1 MCEQQYFIEY
11 VLGWRGSSNK
21 KADKGT
27 ITHKILEI
35 LALIKKNEQLSIPIF
50 MDDVVGEIN
59 IEKYD
64 FDEITKNVYDFYS
77 KQFSH
82 HEWYKKDFE
91 DCKEWS
97 YKAINLNNG
106 MFDPRNRTI
115 VNSEQHFDFVI
126 DKPWAEYE
134 YDTPDGKLSGKLG
147 VKGTI
152 DLITDVGNNTLEVID
167 WKTGR
172 RLDWSSGKEKTH
184 AKLETDPQLMIYHYA
199 VSKLFPQYDHIIVT
213 IYFINDGGPFS
224 ILFDKTSLSK
234 TEEMLRQKFEII
246 KKTKKPRL
254 NKTWMCSKLCH
265 FGKTTFEDSSNIL
278 PILEYRDNQACS
290 QGLHMT
296 KCEQIKHDIEIK
308 GINQVVQEYKNPGHS
323 FGKYKAPGSAE

>member
-35 LALIKKNEQLSIPIF
+35 LALIKKHEQLSTQVFI
-50 MDDVVGEIN
+50 DDVVGEIN
-59 IEKYD
+59 INHYD
-64 FDEITKNVYDFYS
+64 FDQIINDVYNFYS
-77 KQFSH
+77 KQFTQ
-82 HEWYKKDFE
+82 HEWSKKDFE
-91 DCKEWS
+91 DCKQWA
-97 YKAINLNNG
+97 YKAINFNNG
-106 MFDPRNRTI
+106 MFDPRNRNI
-115 VNSEQHFDFVI
+115 FSSEQHFDFII

-134 YDTPDGKLSGKLG
+134 YDTPDGKLSGKLA

-172 RLDWSSGKEKTH
+172 RLDWSSGQEKTH

-224 ILFDKTSLSK
+224 ILFDKASLSK
-234 TEEMLRQKFEII
+234 TEDMLRQKFEII

-265 FGKTTFEDSSNIL
+265 FGKTTFEDSSSIL
-278 PILEYRDNQACS
+278 PILEYRDNQSCS
-290 QGLHMT
+290 SGLHMT